1 MKKSSLL
8 ILIFTV
14 AISNKINAQ
23 NISQEKY
30 QNQLI
35 KEDFNQKVN
44 NFKIVTT
51 SDNYFILDN
60 GDYFLS
66 RNNNESEYA
75 IFANN
80 SEISDFI
87 LKTAIRIGPSSNKK
101 ASIGLILKAQKN
113 AKGAIIFEINKQK
126 EYRIKQLIENKYQ
139 ILSGNSKK
147 DGWVK
152 TKLLNGIDEINYL
165 EIRSENNVYDIYIN
179 SNYLST
185 FFVPDY
191 NSGSCGLII
200 GAATKARI
208 SYFYLNTKGIKD
220 NNLSSNLLESSNI
233 NLNIED
239 LNKKIQ
245 ILEDKNQQL
254 NEFNNNIQQKLNIE
268 IEQLRNSNLIL
279 ENSINDKNQEIIN
292 LKNIINDINIKLE
305 LSSKSENE
313 KIVKLQNKNK
323 SLQEL
328 INNKENLIN
337 EFKNKINKIES
348 KISDLSTLSAEIE
361 KIKLLNIEL
370 NSNIKE
376 RDALIKK
383 LNKKNK
389 DFIKNIDKIKA
400 TINYLN
406 DSLVNKNREVNI
418 IQEKLEVCDLQHSE
432 ASQRYFDIELKYKKL
447 VEEKTSL
454 NTEIIKYKNQLLN
467 INSVY
472 ENEKLKID
480 SLNNLLTSEL
490 NNKINK
496 LDLMLANERNLK
508 LDLVDNYT
516 KDIKN
521 KENQILELTNTKFVL
536 SKELETNTIELDKL
550 KTENTI
556 IKTSKNSLKKNLEKS
571 ENSLKKIKKELD
583 EKIKILEAKNKEI
596 TKSNIE
602 ANKNIEEYIKRN
614 TTNKNKIEKQIK
626 QIQNLSS
633 QLNNTKNELNSAK
646 KIQQKYYN
654 ANDSVSKLNTTI
666 GDSLIALSEK
676 NLKLKTKIT
685 ELKNLFVDK
694 NFEVNGIKSEDVLE
708 TKDNNYIK
716 SKIAPNVF
724 YTVKIGVYMKALS
737 DDQLKNI
744 SQIWYEQTEDGSY
757 VYYSGKFDNP
767 IDAKNHLNDI
777 KLLNFKNSYI
787 VIKEE

>member
-268 IEQLRNSNLIL
+268 IEQLRNSNIIL

-389 DFIKNIDKIKA
+389 DFIKNIDKMKA

-757 VYYSGKFDNP
+757 VYYSGEFDNP

>member
-208 SYFYLNTKGIKD
+208 SYFHLNTKGIKD

-268 IEQLRNSNLIL
+268 IEQLRNSNIIL

-418 IQEKLEVCDLQHSE
+418 IQEKLEVCDLQHSK

>member
-14 AISNKINAQ
+14 AISNNINAQ
-23 NISQEKY
+23 NISEEKY

-200 GAATKARI
+200 SAATKARI
-208 SYFYLNTKGIKD
+208 SYFYLNTNGIKD
-220 NNLSSNLLESSNI
+220 NNLNSNLLESSNN

-239 LNKKIQ
+239 LNKKIK
-245 ILEDKNQQL
+245 ILENKNQQL

-268 IEQLRNSNLIL
+268 IERLRNSNLIL

-292 LKNIINDINIKLE
+292 LKNKINEINVKIE

-328 INNKENLIN
+328 IKNKENLVN
-337 EFKNKINKIES
+337 EFKNKIDKIES
-348 KISDLSTLSAEIE
+348 KISNLSTLSAEIE
-361 KIKLLNIEL
+361 KIKLLNKEL
-370 NSNIKE
+370 NSNIVEK
-376 RDALIKK
+376 DAVIKK
-383 LNKKNK
+383 LNEKNK

-418 IQEKLEVCDLQHSE
+418 IQEKLKVCDLQYSE
-432 ASQRYFDIELKYKKL
+432 ASQRYFDIEIKYKKL

-454 NTEIIKYKNQLLN
+454 NTEILKYKNQLLN
-467 INSVY
+467 INSVH

-480 SLNNLLTSEL
+480 SLNNLLASEL

-496 LDLMLANERNLK
+496 LNLMIANERNLN
-508 LDLVDNYT
+508 LDLKDNYT

-521 KENQILELTNTKFVL
+521 KENQILELTNTNLVL
-536 SKELETNTIELDKL
+536 TKELEKNTIELDKL

-556 IKTSKNSLKKNLEKS
+556 IKKSKNSLKKNLEKS
-571 ENSLKKIKKELD
+571 ENSLYKVKKELD
-583 EKIKILEAKNKEI
+583 EKIKTLESKNKEI

-602 ANKNIEEYIKRN
+602 ANKNIEKNIKKN
-614 TTNKNKIEKQIK
+614 TRNKNKIEKQIK

-633 QLNNTKNELNSAK
+633 QLINTKSELNSTK
-646 KIQQKYYN
+646 KIQQKYYKE
-654 ANDSVSKLNTTI
+654 NDSVIKLNTTLS
-666 GDSLIALSEK
+666 DSLIALSEK
-676 NLKLKTKIT
+676 NLKLKTEIT

-694 NFEVNGIKSEDVLE
+694 NFEVNGIKSEEVLE

-716 SKIAPNVF
+716 SKLAPNVF
-724 YTVKIGVYMKALS
+724 YTVKIGVYMKSLS

-757 VYYSGKFDNP
+757 VYYSGEFDNP

>member
-268 IEQLRNSNLIL
+268 IEQLRNSNIIL

-389 DFIKNIDKIKA
+389 DFIKNIDKMKA

>member
-389 DFIKNIDKIKA
+389 DFIKNIDKMKA

-757 VYYSGKFDNP
+757 VYYSGEFDNP

>member
-268 IEQLRNSNLIL
+268 IEQLRNSNIIL

-757 VYYSGKFDNP
+757 VYYSGEFDNP

>member
-418 IQEKLEVCDLQHSE
+418 IQEKLEVCDLQHSK

-757 VYYSGKFDNP
+757 VYYSGEFDNP

>member
-268 IEQLRNSNLIL
+268 IEQLRNSNIIL

-418 IQEKLEVCDLQHSE
+418 IQEKLEVCDLQHSK